1 MDSLGKVW
9 RNWKS
14 RLVGGRPATVPTIW
28 FSDTKVG
35 DVLHVNWD
43 KEPYWSYS
51 WVDLVVE
58 ALSRRHPTVKEDD
71 TTNAVGER
79 IWKGT
84 VGGIALKIDLDGSF
98 GIEITTQI
106 PEEVAA
112 LEVIE
117 KSLRRELIDKPPGGA
132 G

>member
-1 MDSLGKVW
+1 MDSIGKTL

-14 RLVGGRPATVPTIW
+14 RLVGGRPATKPSIW
-28 FSDTKVG
+28 FSETKVG

-51 WVDLVVE
+51 WVDIVVE
-58 ALSRRHPTVKEDD
+58 ALSRRHPTAMEAD
-71 TTNAVGER
+71 TKNAVGER
-79 IWKGT
+79 IWLGS
-84 VGGIALKIDLDGSF
+84 VGGIAVKIDLDGSF

-106 PEEVAA
+106 HEEQAA

-117 KSLRRELIDKPPGGA
+117 KSLRRELIKSDS
-132 G
+132 

>member
-1 MDSLGKVW
+1 MDSIGKTL

-14 RLVGGRPATVPTIW
+14 RLVGGRPATKPSIW
-28 FSDTKVG
+28 FSETKVG

-51 WVDLVVE
+51 WVDIVVE
-58 ALSRRHPTVKEDD
+58 ALSRRHPTAMEAD
-71 TTNAVGER
+71 TKNAVGER
-79 IWKGT
+79 IWLGSI
-84 VGGIALKIDLDGSF
+84 GGIAVKIDLDGSF

-106 PEEVAA
+106 HEEQAA

-117 KSLRRELIDKPPGGA
+117 KSLRRELLPDDS
-132 G
+132 

>member
-1 MDSLGKVW
+1 MASIGKTW

-14 RLVGGRPATVPTIW
+14 RLVGGRPATEPSIW

-51 WVDLVVE
+51 WVDIVVE
-58 ALSRRHPTVKEDD
+58 ALSRRHPTVQQTD
-71 TTNAVGER
+71 TKNAVGER
-79 IWKGT
+79 IWLGS
-84 VGGIALKIDLDGSF
+84 VGGIEIKIDLDGSF
-98 GIEITTQI
+98 GIEITTQN
-106 PEEVAA
+106 PDEVKA

-117 KSLRRELIDKPPGGA
+117 TSLRRELSKGTS
-132 G
+132 

>member
-1 MDSLGKVW
+1 MDSFGKTL

-14 RLVGGRPATVPTIW
+14 RLVGGRPATEPSIW

-51 WVDLVVE
+51 WVDIVVE
-58 ALSRRHPTVKEDD
+58 ALAQRHPTVKESD
-71 TTNAVGER
+71 TKNAVGER
-79 IWKGT
+79 IWLGS
-84 VGGIALKIDLDGSF
+84 VGGIAVKIDLDGSF
-98 GIEITTQI
+98 GIEITTQL
-106 PEEVAA
+106 PEEQAA

-117 KSLRRELIDKPPGGA
+117 KSLRRELITKGS
-132 G
+132 

>member
-1 MDSLGKVW
+1 MESIGKVW

-14 RLVGGRPATVPTIW
+14 RLVGGRPGTEPHIW
-28 FSDTKVG
+28 FSETKVG

-51 WVDLVVE
+51 WVDIVVE
-58 ALSRRHPTVKEDD
+58 ALSRRHPTAMEAD
-71 TTNAVGER
+71 TKNAVGER
-79 IWKGT
+79 IWLGSI
-84 VGGIALKIDLDGSF
+84 GGIAVKIDLDGSF

-106 PEEVAA
+106 PEEQAA

-117 KSLRRELIDKPPGGA
+117 KSLRRELLTNGD
-132 G
+132 

>member
-14 RLVGGRPATVPTIW
+14 RLVGGQPATAPTIW
-28 FSDTKVG
+28 FSDTKAG

-58 ALSRRHPTVKEDD
+58 ALSRRHPTLMEAD
-71 TTNAVGER
+71 TKNAVGER
-79 IWKGT
+79 IWLGT
-84 VGGIALKIDLDGSF
+84 VGGIALKVDLDGSF

-106 PEEVAA
+106 ADEVAA

-117 KSLRRELIDKPPGGA
+117 KSLRRELIKG
-132 G
+132 

>member
-1 MDSLGKVW
+1 MDTLGKTW
-9 RNWKS
+9 RNWKH
-14 RLVGGRPATVPTIW
+14 RLLGGRPVTEPSIW

-51 WVDLVVE
+51 WVDIIVE
-58 ALSRRHPTVKEDD
+58 ALSRRHPTVMEAD
-71 TTNAVGER
+71 TKNAVGER
-79 IWKGT
+79 IWLGS
-84 VGGIALKIDLDGSF
+84 VGGIAVKIDLDGSF

-106 PEEVAA
+106 HEEQAA

-117 KSLRRELIDKPPGGA
+117 KSLRRELIKSGS
-132 G
+132 